1 MIISTK
7 AEKAFEKKLICFC
20 NKNCQQI
27 KYRRNVLD
35 IIKAIYDKSTANI
48 MLNSE
53 NLKYFPLRSGIRKKK
68 KLILITSIEHNTGS
82 FHQRSQPEKEIKGI
96 HIGKEE
102 AKLPYL
108 QMA

>member
-1 MIISTK
+1 MKDKNYMIISTK

-68 KLILITSIEHNTGS
+68 NSFSSLLSNIILEVFTRGV
-82 FHQRSQPEKEIKGI
+82 SQKK
-96 HIGKEE
+96 K
-102 AKLPYL
+102 
-108 QMA
+108 